1 MKPCT
6 TTSIVGFR
14 NETFATG
21 LRFWITRL
29 PTNCKAPSVAVF
41 EATCVSSF
49 VEHVVRMS
57 QGRRTFRRLW
67 HLWVYV
73 VYYVKAYVTV
83 ILIFRFVSMRVMSKV
98 FIHAL
103 DPVVGIPV
111 CGLVGCWGPTGFWR
125 HVFRSYLICPP
136 SSRFFFMKRL
146 HLNECPFGRS
156 ELFVVVLWLVT
167 LVGNTLGCRLK
178 GEDFQSLSVYSWY
191 FLLRLCRLSLNGYID
206 CLLLSVRRWDG

>member
-57 QGRRTFRRLW
+57 QGRRTF
-67 HLWVYV
+67 
-73 VYYVKAYVTV
+73 KASTALVSLRGILRQSVRYSNLDFPVCIYACNVEGFHSCTGTRCGYTCSWTCRVLGSDRVLVACVSKLFNLSTV
-83 ILIFRFVSMRVMSKV
+83 ISFFLYEAAASEWVPIRKER
-98 FIHAL
+98 I
-103 DPVVGIPV
+103 
-111 CGLVGCWGPTGFWR
+111 
-125 HVFRSYLICPP
+125 ICC
-136 SSRFFFMKRL
+136 SSL
-146 HLNECPFGRS
+146 TCHSSG
-156 ELFVVVLWLVT
+156 
-167 LVGNTLGCRLK
+167 
-178 GEDFQSLSVYSWY
+178 
-191 FLLRLCRLSLNGYID
+191 
-206 CLLLSVRRWDG
+206 